1 MIGKNRVE
9 AVEVSQVDEQ
19 LHPIEGTQRTIP
31 CDALLLSVGL
41 IPENEVSAAA
51 GVELNPC
58 TRGAVVDE
66 LLETTVPGIFSCGN
80 VLHVHDLA
88 DNVTCEAERAGAAAA
103 AYAAGTLAATSENIP
118 ISAGGIASYVVPAR
132 LTRGEAAKL
141 FFRVRRPVKR
151 AHVRITVDGATAL
164 EGKPRS
170 FIPSIME
177 SFPLPAKLAAAAKES
192 IEISVIEEDD
202 DHE

>member
-1 MIGKNRVE
+1 M
-9 AVEVSQVDEQ
+9 
-19 LHPIEGTQRTIP
+19 
-31 CDALLLSVGL
+31 
-41 IPENEVSAAA
+41 
-51 GVELNPC
+51 
-58 TRGAVVDE
+58 TR
-66 LLETTVPGIFSCGN
+66 
-80 VLHVHDLA
+80 
-88 DNVTCEAERAGAAAA
+88 EAERAGAAAA
-103 AYAAGTLAATSENIP
+103 AYAAGTLAATSESVP
-118 ISAGGIASYVVPAR
+118 INAGGIANYVVPAR

-151 AHVRITVDGATAL
+151 AHVCITVDGATAL